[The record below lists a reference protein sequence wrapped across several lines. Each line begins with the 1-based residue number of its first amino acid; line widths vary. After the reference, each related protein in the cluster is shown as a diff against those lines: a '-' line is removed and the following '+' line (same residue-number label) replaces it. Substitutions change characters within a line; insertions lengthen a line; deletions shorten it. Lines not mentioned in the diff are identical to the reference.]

1 MEQHFKNINSFKKII
16 IVLII
21 SFSSPQLTFAELPYY
36 LDFKFILTESVA
48 GKKAQNDLKNKLEN
62 GLKDLTKKEKNLQS
76 EEKKIIFQKK
86 LISDDEYKKKVTE
99 LRKKVID
106 LQKAKK
112 NLLDTVAKQRSKA
125 RSELLKNLNPLIKKY
140 MEEKKIRYVM
150 DKKSLILAD
159 ESLDITQEIIKR
171 LNDKIKSVKLN

>member
-1 MEQHFKNINSFKKII
+1 MKKLPKIF
-16 IVLII
+16 LIL
-21 SFSSPQLTFAELPYY
+21 SLLTIYNHNLLAELPYY
-36 LDFKFILTESVA
+36 LDFKFILNESVA
-48 GKKAQNDLKNKLEN
+48 GKKAQNDLKSKLEN
-62 GLKDLTKKEKNLQS
+62 GLKDMAKKEKNLQS
-76 EEKKIIFQKK
+76 EEKKIIAQKK

-112 NLLDTVAKQRSKA
+112 KLLDTVAKQRSKA
-125 RSELLKNLNPLIKKY
+125 RSELLKNLNPVIKEY
-140 MEEKKIRYVM
+140 MQEKKIRYVM

-159 ESLDITQEIIKR
+159 ESLDITKDIIKR

>member
-1 MEQHFKNINSFKKII
+1 MKKLSKIFLILSF
-16 IVLII
+16 
-21 SFSSPQLTFAELPYY
+21 LTLYNQNLSAELPFY
-36 LDFKFILTESVA
+36 LDFKFILNESIA
-48 GKKAQNDLKNKLEN
+48 GKKAQKDLKNKLEN
-62 GLKDLTKKEKNLQS
+62 GLSDLSKKEKNLQS
-76 EEKKIIFQKK
+76 EEKKIIAQKK
-86 LISDDEYKKKVTE
+86 LISEDEYKKKVNE

-125 RSELLKNLNPLIKKY
+125 RSELLRNLNPLIKKY

-150 DKKSLILAD
+150 DKKTLILAD
-159 ESLDITQEIIKR
+159 ESLDITQDIVKR